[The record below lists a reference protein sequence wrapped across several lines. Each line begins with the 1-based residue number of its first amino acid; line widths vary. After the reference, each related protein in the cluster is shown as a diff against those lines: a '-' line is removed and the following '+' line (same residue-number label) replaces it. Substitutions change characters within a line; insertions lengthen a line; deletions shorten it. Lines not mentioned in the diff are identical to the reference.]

1 MELYVSVDELKF
13 QVNLAR
19 EYRDEDEHL
28 LELLEVAE
36 MSIEKHIQQPLTVFV
51 DESGKLNPMLRHAIR
66 ILVAHF
72 YVNREPVAYGQPHI
86 IPYTIEYLL
95 QPFKKYT

>member
-28 LELLEVAE
+28 LELLAVAVV
-36 MSIEKHIQQPLTVFV
+36 SIEKHIQQPLTEFV

-66 ILVAHF
+66 ILAAHF

-86 IPYTIEYLL
+86 VPYTLEYLL